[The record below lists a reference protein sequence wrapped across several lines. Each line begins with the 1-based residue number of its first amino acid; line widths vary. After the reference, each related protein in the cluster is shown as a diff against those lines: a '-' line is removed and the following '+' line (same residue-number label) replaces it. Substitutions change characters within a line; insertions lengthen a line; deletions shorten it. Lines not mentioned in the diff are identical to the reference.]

1 MSIRV
6 GQLVHELRSKSR
18 VVSTKMGRVSL
29 VVGDSDNPTT
39 LRVGDEQFAWGDRNT
54 QVVTQ
59 FVKGPGY
66 KYLLGQPLDWQR
78 QVIQHHVT
86 TMADADTLWYIE
98 GSAIAG
104 IYYPDTKIIPL
115 VDVAERVANVFDMD
129 DEATI
134 LYAPDQVEIDVLS
147 RAKAVT
153 VPGIPGVESRPME
166 GSLERNGIAIG
177 DISEGGI
184 RIIIHPSKPERAP
197 EVHELWKRYVCTNG
211 MTRKVAG
218 SQIKLRGRT
227 VPEILNEVENVARG
241 IFEGLEG
248 SGRAILHSAET
259 PVPGATSDFIRQVAR
274 EHRINADTILRLQ
287 ERGAELPTNPT
298 VYDVTQIIT
307 AMANQENV
315 PALTRRALQAIGGDL
330 TIDTDR
336 MVHRCTQ
343 CERPLV
349 AA

>member
-1 MSIRV
+1 V
-6 GQLVHELRSKSR
+6 GQLVHELKSKSR
-18 VVSTKMGRVSL
+18 VINTKMGRVSL
-29 VVGDSDNPTT
+29 VPGDSDNPTC
-39 LRVGDEQFAWGDRNT
+39 LRVGDDQFAWGDRNT
-54 QVVTQ
+54 QTVAG
-59 FVKGPGY
+59 FLKGPGY
-66 KYLLGQPLDWQR
+66 KYLLKESLDWQA
-78 QVIQHHVT
+78 QVIKHHVDL
-86 TMADADTLWYIE
+86 MADADTVWYIE
-98 GSAIAG
+98 GSSIAG

-115 VDVAERVANVFDMD
+115 VDIAERITNVFDMD
-129 DEATI
+129 DLATV

-147 RAKAVT
+147 KLRTVT

-166 GSLERNGIAIG
+166 GSLERDGIAVG

-184 RIIIHPSKPERAP
+184 RIIIHPNKPERAP

-211 MTRKVAG
+211 LTRKLPG
-218 SQIKLRGRT
+218 SQIKLRGKT

-241 IFEGLEG
+241 IFEGLES

-274 EHRINADTILRLQ
+274 ERNINPDTILRLQ
-287 ERGAELPTNPT
+287 DRSAELPSNPS

-307 AMANQENV
+307 AMANGENV
-315 PALTRRALQAIGGDL
+315 PALTRRNLQAIGGDL